1 MPIPSKPSL
10 LRNVIGYDADVF
22 SLPDTT
28 VEGSGAL
35 SYESGWPRITGTSLK
50 AGGKAPQR
58 EYFNQVNKMLSQH
71 LFFMQSGNVYDWDA
85 SLNYNAGAHVLGSD
99 GLEYVAVSPS
109 GPDVPGV
116 GAKDPAGSRNKSQ
129 WLLLAA
135 LLMSSDGGLVVDPLT
150 GKGAVDF
157 EQMPTEKFE
166 ALLKSI
172 RVPIWLTK
180 SLTVYVATTGSDT
193 LDDGRG
199 LTPDKPFAS
208 IQAAVNYVSTT
219 YNLYKYNAT
228 ISVAPGNYG
237 REHIL
242 LPSYT
247 TSTGKL
253 IIKGSGAARTDVV
266 CGRFVSSYAS
276 IYEIYN
282 LTIFQKDVTSGTVGS
297 VEASA
302 GQIDLY
308 NVQVNFAG
316 IQQGTGQLWGVF
328 VYGSGVV
335 RAWSTAS
342 ADIPN
347 GLFFNC
353 AGAEPYG
360 LIIASGSRFE
370 FAADI
375 TVTGDAAWK
384 SCAVLAQQAG
394 VVSRSLSAA
403 PNPGRRPNVNTEGT
417 ITGRR
422 YTANLNGLV
431 NVAGAGPDFW
441 PGDTEGNV
449 SSGGQYA

>member
-1 MPIPSKPSL
+1 M
-10 LRNVIGYDADVF
+10 
-22 SLPDTT
+22 
-28 VEGSGAL
+28 
-35 SYESGWPRITGTSLK
+35 
-50 AGGKAPQR
+50 
-58 EYFNQVNKMLSQH
+58 
-71 LFFMQSGNVYDWDA
+71 
-85 SLNYNAGAHVLGSD
+85 
-99 GLEYVAVSPS
+99 
-109 GPDVPGV
+109 
-116 GAKDPAGSRNKSQ
+116 
-129 WLLLAA
+129 
-135 LLMSSDGGLVVDPLT
+135 
-150 GKGAVDF
+150 
-157 EQMPTEKFE
+157 
-166 ALLKSI
+166 
-172 RVPIWLTK
+172 
-180 SLTVYVATTGSDT
+180 
-193 LDDGRG
+193 
-199 LTPDKPFAS
+199 
-208 IQAAVNYVSTT
+208 
-219 YNLYKYNAT
+219 
-228 ISVAPGNYG
+228 
-237 REHIL
+237 
-242 LPSYT
+242 PSYT

-266 CGRFVSSYAS
+266 CGRFVLSYAS

-282 LTIFQKDVTSGTVGS
+282 LTIFQKDITSGTVGS

-335 RAWSTAS
+335 RVWSTAS

-353 AGAEPYG
+353 AGADPYG

-403 PNPGRRPNVNTEGT
+403 ANPGRRPNVNTEGT

>member
-1 MPIPSKPSL
+1 MHRIDHETATSDHKFTEGNPTIPVP
-10 LRNVIGYDADVF
+10 A
-22 SLPDTT
+22 T
-28 VEGSGAL
+28 VVTEAWL
-35 SYESGWPRITGTSLK
+35 NAVQEELVAAITG
-50 AGGKAPQR
+50 AGLELEKSDNTQLWQAITTA
-58 EYFNQVNKMLSQH
+58 V
-71 LFFMQSGNVYDWDA
+71 D
-85 SLNYNAGAHVLGSD
+85 NARPGLATTKNPGLVQIGD
-99 GLEYVAVSPS
+99 GLAITPQGLLSVLIAST
-109 GPDVPGV
+109 
-116 GAKDPAGSRNKSQ
+116 SQ
-129 WLLLAA
+129 A
-135 LLMSSDGGLVVDPLT
+135 GLVKPRYGLKISKDGSLD
-150 GKGAVDF
+150 VDF
-157 EQMPTEKFE
+157 GDMPTDKFE
-166 ALLKSI
+166 ELLKSI

-180 SLTVYVATTGSDT
+180 PLTIYVAPTGSDT

-253 IIKGSGAARTDVV
+253 IIKGSGAARTDTT

-308 NVQVNFAG
+308 NVQINFAG
-316 IQQGTGQLWGVF
+316 IQQGTGQLWGIF

-335 RAWSTAS
+335 RVWSTAS

-403 PNPGRRPNVNTEGT
+403 ANPGRRPNVNTEGT

-441 PGDTEGNV
+441 PGNTEGNV

>member
-1 MPIPSKPSL
+1 MKYNPPAGSQDP
-10 LRNVIGYDADVF
+10 DAKYVTGQPGKVRG
-22 SLPDTT
+22 SAVPAEA
-28 VEGSGAL
+28 VEH
-35 SYESGWPRITGTSLK
+35 
-50 AGGKAPQR
+50 PQR
-58 EYFNQVNKMLSQH
+58 EIVEVIKK
-71 LFFMQSGNVYDWDA
+71 
-85 SLNYNAGAHVLGSD
+85 AGLDPD
-99 GLEYVAVSPS
+99 GDDLTQLWQAIGQIISTKAPIATKKK
-109 GPDVPGV
+109 PGLV
-116 GAKDPAGSRNKSQ
+116 QIG
-129 WLLLAA
+129 
-135 LLMSSDGGLVVDPLT
+135 GGLAITPEGLLSVLIASTSQAGLVKPRYGLKI
-150 GKGAVDF
+150 GKDGSLDVDF
-157 EQMPTEKFE
+157 GDMPTDKFE
-166 ALLKSI
+166 ELLKSI

-316 IQQGTGQLWGVF
+316 IQQGTGQLWGIF

-335 RAWSTAS
+335 RVWSTAS

-353 AGAEPYG
+353 AGADPYG

-403 PNPGRRPNVNTEGT
+403 ANPGRRPNVNTEGT

-441 PGDTEGNV
+441 PGNTEGNV

>member
-1 MPIPSKPSL
+1 MKYTPPVGQETEGESAHYINGNPELGILGSP
-10 LRNVIGYDADVF
+10 VPAEA
-22 SLPDTT
+22 
-28 VEGSGAL
+28 VEH
-35 SYESGWPRITGTSLK
+35 
-50 AGGKAPQR
+50 PQR
-58 EYFNQVNKMLSQH
+58 EIVEVIKK
-71 LFFMQSGNVYDWDA
+71 
-85 SLNYNAGAHVLGSD
+85 AGLDPD
-99 GLEYVAVSPS
+99 GDDLTQLWQAIGHIIS
-109 GPDVPGV
+109 
-116 GAKDPAGSRNKSQ
+116 AKAPIATTKNP
-129 WLLLAA
+129 
-135 LLMSSDGGLVVDPLT
+135 GLVQIGNGLAITPQGLLSVLIASTSQAGLVKPRYGLKI
-150 GKGAVDF
+150 GKDGSLDVDF
-157 EQMPTEKFE
+157 GDMPTDKFE
-166 ALLKSI
+166 ELLKSI

-180 SLTVYVATTGSDT
+180 PITVYVAPTGSDT

-335 RAWSTAS
+335 RVWSTAS

-353 AGAEPYG
+353 AGADPYG

-403 PNPGRRPNVNTEGT
+403 ANPGRRPNVNTEGT

>member
-1 MPIPSKPSL
+1 MSRPAL
-10 LRNVIGYDADVF
+10 LEK
-22 SLPDTT
+22 L
-28 VEGSGAL
+28 L
-35 SYESGWPRITGTSLK
+35 Q
-50 AGGKAPQR
+50 AGK
-58 EYFNQVNKMLSQH
+58 
-71 LFFMQSGNVYDWDA
+71 
-85 SLNYNAGAHVLGSD
+85 
-99 GLEYVAVSPS
+99 
-109 GPDVPGV
+109 
-116 GAKDPAGSRNKSQ
+116 
-129 WLLLAA
+129 WLLKPGLVPVDNETITHDDTRIRVVLDA
-135 LLMSSDGGLVVDPLT
+135 LVKSGGGLAVDPKTNRLYVDFGLVPDDQMQAIVLAMVQEGGGLAVD
-150 GKGAVDF
+150 GKGELYVDF
-157 EQMPTEKFE
+157 SSMPTEKFE
-166 ALLKSI
+166 TMLKSI
-172 RVPIWLTK
+172 RVPIWLNK
-180 SLTVYVATTGSDT
+180 SLVIYVSTTGSDT
-193 LDDGRG
+193 LDEGRG
-199 LTPDKPFAS
+199 LTPQKPFAT

-316 IQQGTGQLWGVF
+316 IQQGTGQLWGIF

-335 RAWSTAS
+335 RVWSTAS

-353 AGAEPYG
+353 AGADPYG

-403 PNPGRRPNVNTEGT
+403 ANPGRRPNVNTEGT

>member
-1 MPIPSKPSL
+1 MP
-10 LRNVIGYDADVF
+10 AEA
-22 SLPDTT
+22 
-28 VEGSGAL
+28 VEH
-35 SYESGWPRITGTSLK
+35 
-50 AGGKAPQR
+50 PQR
-58 EYFNQVNKMLSQH
+58 EIVEVIKK
-71 LFFMQSGNVYDWDA
+71 
-85 SLNYNAGAHVLGSD
+85 AGLDPDGDDLTQLWQAIGQIISTKAPIATKKKPGLVQIGD
-99 GLEYVAVSPS
+99 GLAITPEGLLSVLIAST
-109 GPDVPGV
+109 
-116 GAKDPAGSRNKSQ
+116 SQ
-129 WLLLAA
+129 A
-135 LLMSSDGGLVVDPLT
+135 GLVKPRYGLKI
-150 GKGAVDF
+150 GKDGSLDVDF
-157 EQMPTEKFE
+157 GDMPTDKFE
-166 ALLKSI
+166 ELLKSI

-403 PNPGRRPNVNTEGT
+403 ANPGRRPNVNTEGT

>member
-1 MPIPSKPSL
+1 MKYNPPAGSQDP
-10 LRNVIGYDADVF
+10 DAKYVTGQPGKVRG
-22 SLPDTT
+22 SAVPAEA
-28 VEGSGAL
+28 VEH
-35 SYESGWPRITGTSLK
+35 
-50 AGGKAPQR
+50 PQR
-58 EYFNQVNKMLSQH
+58 EIVEVIKK
-71 LFFMQSGNVYDWDA
+71 
-85 SLNYNAGAHVLGSD
+85 AGLDPDGDDLTQLWQAIGQIISTKAPIATKKKPGLVQIGD
-99 GLEYVAVSPS
+99 GLAITPEGLLSVLIAST
-109 GPDVPGV
+109 
-116 GAKDPAGSRNKSQ
+116 SQ
-129 WLLLAA
+129 A
-135 LLMSSDGGLVVDPLT
+135 GLVKPRYGLKI
-150 GKGAVDF
+150 GKDGSLDVDF
-157 EQMPTEKFE
+157 GDMPTDKFE
-166 ALLKSI
+166 ELLKSI

-199 LTPDKPFAS
+199 LTPGKPFAS

-316 IQQGTGQLWGVF
+316 IQQGTGQLWGIF

-335 RAWSTAS
+335 RVWSTAS

-353 AGAEPYG
+353 AGADPYG

-403 PNPGRRPNVNTEGT
+403 ANPGRRPNVNTEGT

-441 PGDTEGNV
+441 PGNTEGNV

>member
-1 MPIPSKPSL
+1 MKYNPPAGSQDP
-10 LRNVIGYDADVF
+10 DAKYVTGQPGKVRG
-22 SLPDTT
+22 SAVPAEA
-28 VEGSGAL
+28 VEH
-35 SYESGWPRITGTSLK
+35 
-50 AGGKAPQR
+50 PQR
-58 EYFNQVNKMLSQH
+58 EIVEVIKK
-71 LFFMQSGNVYDWDA
+71 
-85 SLNYNAGAHVLGSD
+85 AGLDPDGDDLTQLWQAIGQIISTKAPIATKKKPGLVQIGD
-99 GLEYVAVSPS
+99 GLAITPEGLLSVLIAST
-109 GPDVPGV
+109 
-116 GAKDPAGSRNKSQ
+116 SQ
-129 WLLLAA
+129 A
-135 LLMSSDGGLVVDPLT
+135 GLVKPRYGLKI
-150 GKGAVDF
+150 GKDGSLDVDF
-157 EQMPTEKFE
+157 GDMPTDKFE
-166 ALLKSI
+166 ELLKSI

-403 PNPGRRPNVNTEGT
+403 ANPGRRPNVNTEGT

>member
-1 MPIPSKPSL
+1 MSRPALIDKLMQPSKWLFRPEL
-10 LRNVIGYDADVF
+10 IPLPGLVKTGGGLAVDTETGKLYVDF
-22 SLPDTT
+22 SLMSDDQI
-28 VEGSGAL
+28 
-35 SYESGWPRITGTSLK
+35 RNI
-50 AGGKAPQR
+50 
-58 EYFNQVNKMLSQH
+58 
-71 LFFMQSGNVYDWDA
+71 
-85 SLNYNAGAHVLGSD
+85 VLAM
-99 GLEYVAVSPS
+99 V
-109 GPDVPGV
+109 
-116 GAKDPAGSRNKSQ
+116 Q
-129 WLLLAA
+129 
-135 LLMSSDGGLVVDPLT
+135 DGGGLAVDQT
-150 GKGAVDF
+150 GKLYVDFALVPDEQMRAIVLAMVQEGGGLAVDQTGKLYVDF
-157 EQMPTEKFE
+157 ASMPTDKFE
-166 ALLKSI
+166 AMLKSI

-237 REHIL
+237 RDHIL

-253 IIKGSGAARTDVV
+253 IIKGSGAARTDVI
-266 CGRFVSSYAS
+266 CGRFVLSYAS

-316 IQQGTGQLWGVF
+316 IQQGTGQLWGIF

-335 RAWSTAS
+335 RVWSTAS

-370 FAADI
+370 FAADL
-375 TVTGDAAWK
+375 TVTGDVAWK
-384 SCAVLAQQAG
+384 SSAVLAQQAG

-403 PNPGRRPNVNTEGT
+403 PNPGRRPNVNTDGT

>member
-1 MPIPSKPSL
+1 MKYNPPAGSQDP
-10 LRNVIGYDADVF
+10 DAKYVTGQPGKVRG
-22 SLPDTT
+22 SAVPAEA
-28 VEGSGAL
+28 VEH
-35 SYESGWPRITGTSLK
+35 
-50 AGGKAPQR
+50 PQR
-58 EYFNQVNKMLSQH
+58 EIVEVIKK
-71 LFFMQSGNVYDWDA
+71 
-85 SLNYNAGAHVLGSD
+85 AGLDPDGDDLTQLWQAIGQIISTKAPIATKKKPGLVQIGD
-99 GLEYVAVSPS
+99 GLAITPQGLLSVLIAST
-109 GPDVPGV
+109 
-116 GAKDPAGSRNKSQ
+116 SQ
-129 WLLLAA
+129 A
-135 LLMSSDGGLVVDPLT
+135 GLVKPRYGLKI
-150 GKGAVDF
+150 GKDGSLDVDF
-157 EQMPTEKFE
+157 GDMPTDKFE
-166 ALLKSI
+166 ELLKSI

-180 SLTVYVATTGSDT
+180 SLTIYVATTGSDT

-253 IIKGSGAARTDVV
+253 IIKGSGAARTDVI

-316 IQQGTGQLWGVF
+316 IQQGTGQLWGIF

-335 RAWSTAS
+335 RVWSTAS

-353 AGAEPYG
+353 AGADPYG

-403 PNPGRRPNVNTEGT
+403 ANPGRRPNVNTEGT

-441 PGDTEGNV
+441 PGNTEGNV

>member
-1 MPIPSKPSL
+1 MHRIDHETATSDHKFTEGNPTIPVP
-10 LRNVIGYDADVF
+10 A
-22 SLPDTT
+22 T
-28 VEGSGAL
+28 VVTDDWLNAVQEELVAV
-35 SYESGWPRITGTSLK
+35 ITG
-50 AGGKAPQR
+50 AGLELEKSDNTQLWQAITTA
-58 EYFNQVNKMLSQH
+58 V
-71 LFFMQSGNVYDWDA
+71 D
-85 SLNYNAGAHVLGSD
+85 NALPGLATTKNPGLVQIGD
-99 GLEYVAVSPS
+99 GLAITPQGLLSVLIAST
-109 GPDVPGV
+109 
-116 GAKDPAGSRNKSQ
+116 SQ
-129 WLLLAA
+129 A
-135 LLMSSDGGLVVDPLT
+135 GLVKPRYGLKI
-150 GKGAVDF
+150 GKDGSLDVDF
-157 EQMPTEKFE
+157 GDMPMDKFE
-166 ALLKSI
+166 ELLKSI

-180 SLTVYVATTGSDT
+180 PITVYVAPTGSDT

-403 PNPGRRPNVNTEGT
+403 ANPGRRPNVNTEGT

-449 SSGGQYA
+449 NSGGQYA

>member
-1 MPIPSKPSL
+1 MSRPALIDKLMQARKWLFRPELIPLPGLVKTGGGL
-10 LRNVIGYDADVF
+10 AVDTETGKLYVDF
-22 SLPDTT
+22 SLMSDDQI
-28 VEGSGAL
+28 
-35 SYESGWPRITGTSLK
+35 RNI
-50 AGGKAPQR
+50 
-58 EYFNQVNKMLSQH
+58 
-71 LFFMQSGNVYDWDA
+71 
-85 SLNYNAGAHVLGSD
+85 VLAM
-99 GLEYVAVSPS
+99 V
-109 GPDVPGV
+109 
-116 GAKDPAGSRNKSQ
+116 Q
-129 WLLLAA
+129 
-135 LLMSSDGGLVVDPLT
+135 DGGGLAVDQT
-150 GKGAVDF
+150 GKLYVDFALVPDEQMRAIVLAMVQEGGGLAVDQTGKLYVDF
-157 EQMPTEKFE
+157 ASMPTDKFE
-166 ALLKSI
+166 AMLKSI

-180 SLTVYVATTGSDT
+180 SLTVYVAPTGSDT

-253 IIKGSGAARTDVV
+253 IIKGSGAARTDVI

-335 RAWSTAS
+335 RVWSTAS

-353 AGAEPYG
+353 AGADPYG

-403 PNPGRRPNVNTEGT
+403 ANPGRRPNVNTEGT

>member
-1 MPIPSKPSL
+1 MKYNPPAGSQDP
-10 LRNVIGYDADVF
+10 DAKYVTGQPGKVRG
-22 SLPDTT
+22 SAVPAEA
-28 VEGSGAL
+28 VEH
-35 SYESGWPRITGTSLK
+35 
-50 AGGKAPQR
+50 PQR
-58 EYFNQVNKMLSQH
+58 EIVEVIKK
-71 LFFMQSGNVYDWDA
+71 
-85 SLNYNAGAHVLGSD
+85 AGLDPDGDDLTQLWQAIGQIISTKAPIATKKKPALVQIGD
-99 GLEYVAVSPS
+99 GLAITPEGLLSVLIAST
-109 GPDVPGV
+109 
-116 GAKDPAGSRNKSQ
+116 SQ
-129 WLLLAA
+129 A
-135 LLMSSDGGLVVDPLT
+135 GLVKPRYGLKI
-150 GKGAVDF
+150 GKDGSLDVDF
-157 EQMPTEKFE
+157 GDMPTDKFE
-166 ALLKSI
+166 ELLKSI

-403 PNPGRRPNVNTEGT
+403 ANPGRRPNVNTEGT

>member
-1 MPIPSKPSL
+1 MSRPALIDKLMQARKWLFRPELIPLPGLVKTGGGL
-10 LRNVIGYDADVF
+10 AVDTETGKLYVDF
-22 SLPDTT
+22 SLMSDDQI
-28 VEGSGAL
+28 
-35 SYESGWPRITGTSLK
+35 RNI
-50 AGGKAPQR
+50 
-58 EYFNQVNKMLSQH
+58 
-71 LFFMQSGNVYDWDA
+71 
-85 SLNYNAGAHVLGSD
+85 VLAM
-99 GLEYVAVSPS
+99 V
-109 GPDVPGV
+109 
-116 GAKDPAGSRNKSQ
+116 Q
-129 WLLLAA
+129 
-135 LLMSSDGGLVVDPLT
+135 DGGGLAVDQT
-150 GKGAVDF
+150 GKLYVDFALVPDEQMRAIVLAMVQEGGGLAVDQTGKLYVDF
-157 EQMPTEKFE
+157 ASMPTDKFE
-166 ALLKSI
+166 AMLKSI

-180 SLTVYVATTGSDT
+180 SLTVYVAPTGSDT

-237 REHIL
+237 RDHIL

-253 IIKGSGAARTDVV
+253 IIKGSGAARTDVI
-266 CGRFVSSYAS
+266 CGRFALSYAS

-297 VEASA
+297 IEASA

-353 AGAEPYG
+353 AGADPYG

-403 PNPGRRPNVNTEGT
+403 ANPGRRPNVNTEGT

-422 YTANLNGLV
+422 YMANLNGLI
-431 NVAGAGPDFW
+431 NVAGAGPDVW

>member
-1 MPIPSKPSL
+1 MHRIDHETATSDHKFTEGNPTIPVP
-10 LRNVIGYDADVF
+10 A
-22 SLPDTT
+22 T
-28 VEGSGAL
+28 VVTDDWLNAVQEELVAV
-35 SYESGWPRITGTSLK
+35 ITG
-50 AGGKAPQR
+50 AGLELEKSDNTQLWQAITTA
-58 EYFNQVNKMLSQH
+58 V
-71 LFFMQSGNVYDWDA
+71 D
-85 SLNYNAGAHVLGSD
+85 NARPGLATKKKPGLVQIGD
-99 GLEYVAVSPS
+99 GLAITPEGLLSVLIAST
-109 GPDVPGV
+109 
-116 GAKDPAGSRNKSQ
+116 SQ
-129 WLLLAA
+129 A
-135 LLMSSDGGLVVDPLT
+135 GLVKPRYGL
-150 GKGAVDF
+150 KIGADGSLDVDF
-157 EQMPTEKFE
+157 GDMPTDKFE
-166 ALLKSI
+166 ELLKSI

-180 SLTVYVATTGSDT
+180 PITVYVAPTGSDT

-335 RAWSTAS
+335 RVWSTAS

-353 AGAEPYG
+353 AGADPYG

-403 PNPGRRPNVNTEGT
+403 ANPGRRPNVNTEGT

-449 SSGGQYA
+449 NSGGQYA

>member
-1 MPIPSKPSL
+1 MSRPALIDKLMQPSKWLFRPEL
-10 LRNVIGYDADVF
+10 IPLPGLVKTGGGLAVDTETGKLYVDF
-22 SLPDTT
+22 SLMSDDQI
-28 VEGSGAL
+28 
-35 SYESGWPRITGTSLK
+35 RNI
-50 AGGKAPQR
+50 
-58 EYFNQVNKMLSQH
+58 
-71 LFFMQSGNVYDWDA
+71 
-85 SLNYNAGAHVLGSD
+85 VLAM
-99 GLEYVAVSPS
+99 V
-109 GPDVPGV
+109 
-116 GAKDPAGSRNKSQ
+116 Q
-129 WLLLAA
+129 
-135 LLMSSDGGLVVDPLT
+135 DGGGLAVDQT
-150 GKGAVDF
+150 GKLYVDFALVPDEQMRAIVLAMVQEGGGLAVDQTGKLYVDF
-157 EQMPTEKFE
+157 ASMPTDKFE
-166 ALLKSI
+166 AMLKSI

-237 REHIL
+237 RDHIL

-253 IIKGSGAARTDVV
+253 IIKGSGAARTDVI
-266 CGRFVSSYAS
+266 CGRFVLSYAS

-308 NVQVNFAG
+308 NVQINFAG
-316 IQQGTGQLWGVF
+316 IQQGTGQLWGIF

-335 RAWSTAS
+335 RVWSTAS

-370 FAADI
+370 FAADL
-375 TVTGDAAWK
+375 TVTGDVAWK
-384 SCAVLAQQAG
+384 SSAVLAQQAG

-403 PNPGRRPNVNTEGT
+403 PNPGRRPNVNTDGT

>member
-1 MPIPSKPSL
+1 MKYNPPAGSQDP
-10 LRNVIGYDADVF
+10 DAKYVTGQPGKVRG
-22 SLPDTT
+22 SAVPAEA
-28 VEGSGAL
+28 VEH
-35 SYESGWPRITGTSLK
+35 
-50 AGGKAPQR
+50 PQR
-58 EYFNQVNKMLSQH
+58 EIVEVIKK
-71 LFFMQSGNVYDWDA
+71 
-85 SLNYNAGAHVLGSD
+85 AGLDPDGDDLTQLWQAIGQIISTKAPIATKKKPGLVQIGD
-99 GLEYVAVSPS
+99 GLAITPEGLLSVLIAST
-109 GPDVPGV
+109 
-116 GAKDPAGSRNKSQ
+116 SQ
-129 WLLLAA
+129 A
-135 LLMSSDGGLVVDPLT
+135 GLVKPRYGLKI
-150 GKGAVDF
+150 GKDGSLDVDF
-157 EQMPTEKFE
+157 GDMPTDKFE
-166 ALLKSI
+166 ELLKSI

-316 IQQGTGQLWGVF
+316 IQQGTGQLWGIF

-335 RAWSTAS
+335 RVWSTAS

-353 AGAEPYG
+353 AGADPYG

-403 PNPGRRPNVNTEGT
+403 ANPGRRPNVNTEGT

>member
-1 MPIPSKPSL
+1 MKYNPPAGSQDP
-10 LRNVIGYDADVF
+10 DAKYVTGQPGKVRG
-22 SLPDTT
+22 SAVPAEA
-28 VEGSGAL
+28 VEH
-35 SYESGWPRITGTSLK
+35 
-50 AGGKAPQR
+50 PQR
-58 EYFNQVNKMLSQH
+58 EIVEVIKK
-71 LFFMQSGNVYDWDA
+71 
-85 SLNYNAGAHVLGSD
+85 AGLDPDGDDLTQLWQAIGQIISTKAPIATKKKPGLVQIGD
-99 GLEYVAVSPS
+99 GLAITPEGLLSVLIAST
-109 GPDVPGV
+109 
-116 GAKDPAGSRNKSQ
+116 SQ
-129 WLLLAA
+129 A
-135 LLMSSDGGLVVDPLT
+135 GLVKPRYGLKI
-150 GKGAVDF
+150 GKDGSLDVDF
-157 EQMPTEKFE
+157 GDMPTDKFE
-166 ALLKSI
+166 ELLKSI

-316 IQQGTGQLWGVF
+316 IQQGTGQLWGIF

-335 RAWSTAS
+335 RVWSTAS

-353 AGAEPYG
+353 AGADPYG

-403 PNPGRRPNVNTEGT
+403 ANPGRRPNVNTEGT

-441 PGDTEGNV
+441 PGNTEGNV

>member
-1 MPIPSKPSL
+1 MKYNPPAGSQDP
-10 LRNVIGYDADVF
+10 DAKYVTGQPGKVRG
-22 SLPDTT
+22 SAVPAEA
-28 VEGSGAL
+28 VEH
-35 SYESGWPRITGTSLK
+35 
-50 AGGKAPQR
+50 PQR
-58 EYFNQVNKMLSQH
+58 EIVEVIKK
-71 LFFMQSGNVYDWDA
+71 
-85 SLNYNAGAHVLGSD
+85 AGLDPDGDDLTQLWQAIGQIISTKAPIATKKKPGLVQIGD
-99 GLEYVAVSPS
+99 GLAITPEGLLSVLIAST
-109 GPDVPGV
+109 
-116 GAKDPAGSRNKSQ
+116 SQ
-129 WLLLAA
+129 A
-135 LLMSSDGGLVVDPLT
+135 GLVKPRYGLKI
-150 GKGAVDF
+150 GKDGSLDVDF
-157 EQMPTEKFE
+157 GDMPTDKFE
-166 ALLKSI
+166 ELLKSI

-403 PNPGRRPNVNTEGT
+403 ANPGRRPNVNTEGT

-441 PGDTEGNV
+441 PGATEGTV

>member
-1 MPIPSKPSL
+1 MKYNPPAGSQDP
-10 LRNVIGYDADVF
+10 DAKYVTGQPGKVRG
-22 SLPDTT
+22 SAVPAEA
-28 VEGSGAL
+28 VEH
-35 SYESGWPRITGTSLK
+35 
-50 AGGKAPQR
+50 PQR
-58 EYFNQVNKMLSQH
+58 EIVEVIKK
-71 LFFMQSGNVYDWDA
+71 
-85 SLNYNAGAHVLGSD
+85 AGLDPD
-99 GLEYVAVSPS
+99 GDDLTQLWQAIRQIISTKAPIATKKK
-109 GPDVPGV
+109 PGLV
-116 GAKDPAGSRNKSQ
+116 QIG
-129 WLLLAA
+129 
-135 LLMSSDGGLVVDPLT
+135 GGLAITPEGLLSVLIASTSQAGLVKPRYGLKI
-150 GKGAVDF
+150 GKDGSLDVDF
-157 EQMPTEKFE
+157 GDMPTDKFE
-166 ALLKSI
+166 ELLKSI

-316 IQQGTGQLWGVF
+316 IQQGTGQLWGIF

-335 RAWSTAS
+335 RVWSTAS

-353 AGAEPYG
+353 AGADPYG

-403 PNPGRRPNVNTEGT
+403 ANPGRRPNVNTEGT

-441 PGDTEGNV
+441 PGNTEGNV

>member
-1 MPIPSKPSL
+1 MP
-10 LRNVIGYDADVF
+10 AEA
-22 SLPDTT
+22 
-28 VEGSGAL
+28 VEH
-35 SYESGWPRITGTSLK
+35 
-50 AGGKAPQR
+50 PQR
-58 EYFNQVNKMLSQH
+58 EIVEVIKK
-71 LFFMQSGNVYDWDA
+71 
-85 SLNYNAGAHVLGSD
+85 AGLDPD
-99 GLEYVAVSPS
+99 GDDLTQLWQAIGQIISTKAPIATKKK
-109 GPDVPGV
+109 P
-116 GAKDPAGSRNKSQ
+116 
-129 WLLLAA
+129 
-135 LLMSSDGGLVVDPLT
+135 GLVQIGNGLAITPEGLLSVLIASTSQAGLVKPRYGLKI
-150 GKGAVDF
+150 GKDGSLDVDF
-157 EQMPTEKFE
+157 GDMPTDKFE
-166 ALLKSI
+166 ELLKSI

-316 IQQGTGQLWGVF
+316 IQQGTGQLWGIF

-335 RAWSTAS
+335 RVWSTAS

-353 AGAEPYG
+353 AGADPYG

-403 PNPGRRPNVNTEGT
+403 ANPGRRPNVNTEGT

-441 PGDTEGNV
+441 PGNTEGNV

>member
-1 MPIPSKPSL
+1 MHRIDHETATSDHKFTEGNPTIPVP
-10 LRNVIGYDADVF
+10 A
-22 SLPDTT
+22 T
-28 VEGSGAL
+28 VVTDDWLNAVQEELVAV
-35 SYESGWPRITGTSLK
+35 ITG
-50 AGGKAPQR
+50 AGLELEKSDNTQLWQAIGQIISTKAPIATKKKPGLVQI
-58 EYFNQVNKMLSQH
+58 
-71 LFFMQSGNVYDWDA
+71 G
-85 SLNYNAGAHVLGSD
+85 D
-99 GLEYVAVSPS
+99 GLAITPQGLLSVLIAST
-109 GPDVPGV
+109 
-116 GAKDPAGSRNKSQ
+116 SQ
-129 WLLLAA
+129 A
-135 LLMSSDGGLVVDPLT
+135 GLVKPRYGLKISKDGSLD
-150 GKGAVDF
+150 VDF
-157 EQMPTEKFE
+157 GDMPTDKFE
-166 ALLKSI
+166 ELLKSI

-180 SLTVYVATTGSDT
+180 PLTIYVAPTGSDT

-253 IIKGSGAARTDVV
+253 IIKGSGAARTDTT

-308 NVQVNFAG
+308 NVQINFAG
-316 IQQGTGQLWGVF
+316 IQQGTGQLWGIF

-335 RAWSTAS
+335 RVWSTAS

-403 PNPGRRPNVNTEGT
+403 ANPGRRPNVNTEGT

-441 PGDTEGNV
+441 PGNTEGNV

>member
-1 MPIPSKPSL
+1 MSRPALIDKLMQASKWLFRPELIPLPGLVKTGGGL
-10 LRNVIGYDADVF
+10 AVDTETGKLYVDF
-22 SLPDTT
+22 SLMSDDQI
-28 VEGSGAL
+28 
-35 SYESGWPRITGTSLK
+35 RNI
-50 AGGKAPQR
+50 
-58 EYFNQVNKMLSQH
+58 
-71 LFFMQSGNVYDWDA
+71 
-85 SLNYNAGAHVLGSD
+85 VLAM
-99 GLEYVAVSPS
+99 V
-109 GPDVPGV
+109 
-116 GAKDPAGSRNKSQ
+116 Q
-129 WLLLAA
+129 
-135 LLMSSDGGLVVDPLT
+135 DGGGLAVDQT
-150 GKGAVDF
+150 GKLYVDFALVPDEQMRAIVLAMVQEGGGLAVDQTGKLYVDF
-157 EQMPTEKFE
+157 ASMPTDKFE
-166 ALLKSI
+166 AMLKSI

-266 CGRFVSSYAS
+266 CGRFVLSYAS

-282 LTIFQKDVTSGTVGS
+282 LTIFQKDITSGTVGS

-394 VVSRSLSAA
+394 VVSRILSAA

-422 YTANLNGLV
+422 YTAILNGLV

>member
-1 MPIPSKPSL
+1 MSRPALIDKLMQARKWLFRPELIPLPGLVKTGGGL
-10 LRNVIGYDADVF
+10 AVDTETGKLYVDF
-22 SLPDTT
+22 SLMSDDQI
-28 VEGSGAL
+28 
-35 SYESGWPRITGTSLK
+35 RNI
-50 AGGKAPQR
+50 
-58 EYFNQVNKMLSQH
+58 
-71 LFFMQSGNVYDWDA
+71 
-85 SLNYNAGAHVLGSD
+85 VLAM
-99 GLEYVAVSPS
+99 V
-109 GPDVPGV
+109 
-116 GAKDPAGSRNKSQ
+116 Q
-129 WLLLAA
+129 
-135 LLMSSDGGLVVDPLT
+135 DGGGLAVDQT
-150 GKGAVDF
+150 GKLYVDFALVPDEQMRAIVLAMVQEGGGLAVDQTGKLYVDF
-157 EQMPTEKFE
+157 ASMPTDKFE
-166 ALLKSI
+166 AMLKSI

-237 REHIL
+237 RDHTL

-253 IIKGSGAARTDVV
+253 IIKGSGAARTDVI
-266 CGRFVSSYAS
+266 CGRFVLSYAS

-308 NVQVNFAG
+308 NVQINFAG
-316 IQQGTGQLWGVF
+316 IQQGTGQLWGIF

-335 RAWSTAS
+335 RVWSTAS

-370 FAADI
+370 FAADL
-375 TVTGDAAWK
+375 TVTGDVAWK
-384 SCAVLAQQAG
+384 SSAVLAQQAG

-403 PNPGRRPNVNTEGT
+403 PNPGRRPNVNTDGT

>member
-1 MPIPSKPSL
+1 MKYNPPAGSQDP
-10 LRNVIGYDADVF
+10 DAKYVTGQPGKVRG
-22 SLPDTT
+22 SAVPAEA
-28 VEGSGAL
+28 VEH
-35 SYESGWPRITGTSLK
+35 
-50 AGGKAPQR
+50 PQR
-58 EYFNQVNKMLSQH
+58 EIVEVIKK
-71 LFFMQSGNVYDWDA
+71 
-85 SLNYNAGAHVLGSD
+85 AGLDPD
-99 GLEYVAVSPS
+99 GDDLTQLWQAIGQIISTKAPIATKKK
-109 GPDVPGV
+109 P
-116 GAKDPAGSRNKSQ
+116 
-129 WLLLAA
+129 
-135 LLMSSDGGLVVDPLT
+135 GLVQIGNGLAITPEGLLSVLIASTSQAGLVKPRYGLKI
-150 GKGAVDF
+150 GKDGSLDVDF
-157 EQMPTEKFE
+157 GDMPTDKFE
-166 ALLKSI
+166 ELLKSI

-316 IQQGTGQLWGVF
+316 IQQGTGQLWGIF

-335 RAWSTAS
+335 RVWSTAS

-353 AGAEPYG
+353 AGADPYG

-403 PNPGRRPNVNTEGT
+403 ANPGRRPNVNTEGT

-441 PGDTEGNV
+441 PGNTEGNV

>member
-1 MPIPSKPSL
+1 MHRIDHETATSDHKFTEGNPTIPVP
-10 LRNVIGYDADVF
+10 A
-22 SLPDTT
+22 T
-28 VEGSGAL
+28 VVTDDWLNAVQEELVAV
-35 SYESGWPRITGTSLK
+35 ITG
-50 AGGKAPQR
+50 AGLELEKSDNTQLWQAITTA
-58 EYFNQVNKMLSQH
+58 V
-71 LFFMQSGNVYDWDA
+71 D
-85 SLNYNAGAHVLGSD
+85 NALPGLATTKNPGLVQIGD
-99 GLEYVAVSPS
+99 GLAITPQGLLSVLIAST
-109 GPDVPGV
+109 
-116 GAKDPAGSRNKSQ
+116 SQ
-129 WLLLAA
+129 A
-135 LLMSSDGGLVVDPLT
+135 GLVKPRYGLKI
-150 GKGAVDF
+150 GKDGSLDVDF
-157 EQMPTEKFE
+157 GDMPTDKFE
-166 ALLKSI
+166 ELLKSI

-180 SLTVYVATTGSDT
+180 PITVYVAPTGSDT

-253 IIKGSGAARTDVV
+253 IIKGSGAARTDTT

-353 AGAEPYG
+353 AGADPYG

-403 PNPGRRPNVNTEGT
+403 ANPGRRPNVNTEGT

-422 YTANLNGLV
+422 YMANLNGLI
-431 NVAGAGPDFW
+431 NVAGAGPDVW

>member
-1 MPIPSKPSL
+1 MHRIDHETATSDHKFTEGNPTIPVP
-10 LRNVIGYDADVF
+10 A
-22 SLPDTT
+22 T
-28 VEGSGAL
+28 VVTEAWL
-35 SYESGWPRITGTSLK
+35 NAVQEELVAAITG
-50 AGGKAPQR
+50 AGLELEKSDNTQLWQAITTA
-58 EYFNQVNKMLSQH
+58 V
-71 LFFMQSGNVYDWDA
+71 D
-85 SLNYNAGAHVLGSD
+85 NARPGLATTKNPGLVQIGD
-99 GLEYVAVSPS
+99 GLAITPQGLLSVLIAST
-109 GPDVPGV
+109 
-116 GAKDPAGSRNKSQ
+116 SQ
-129 WLLLAA
+129 A
-135 LLMSSDGGLVVDPLT
+135 GLVKPRYGLKISKDGSLD
-150 GKGAVDF
+150 VDF
-157 EQMPTEKFE
+157 GDMPTDKFE
-166 ALLKSI
+166 ELLKSI

-180 SLTVYVATTGSDT
+180 PLTIYVAPTGSDT

-253 IIKGSGAARTDVV
+253 IIKGSGAARTDTT

-316 IQQGTGQLWGVF
+316 IQQGTGQLWGIF

-335 RAWSTAS
+335 RVWSTAS

-353 AGAEPYG
+353 AGADPYG

-403 PNPGRRPNVNTEGT
+403 ANPGRRPNVNTEGT

>member
-1 MPIPSKPSL
+1 MSRPALIDKLMQPSKWLFRPEL
-10 LRNVIGYDADVF
+10 IPLPGLVKTGGGLAVDTETGKLYVDF
-22 SLPDTT
+22 SLMSDDQI
-28 VEGSGAL
+28 
-35 SYESGWPRITGTSLK
+35 RNI
-50 AGGKAPQR
+50 
-58 EYFNQVNKMLSQH
+58 
-71 LFFMQSGNVYDWDA
+71 
-85 SLNYNAGAHVLGSD
+85 VLAM
-99 GLEYVAVSPS
+99 V
-109 GPDVPGV
+109 
-116 GAKDPAGSRNKSQ
+116 Q
-129 WLLLAA
+129 
-135 LLMSSDGGLVVDPLT
+135 DGGGLAVDQT
-150 GKGAVDF
+150 GKLYVDFALVPDEQMRAIVLAMVQEGGGLAVDQTGKLYVDF
-157 EQMPTEKFE
+157 ASMPTDKFE
-166 ALLKSI
+166 AMLKSI

-237 REHIL
+237 RDHIL

-253 IIKGSGAARTDVV
+253 IIKGSGAARTDVI
-266 CGRFVSSYAS
+266 CGRFVLSYAS

-308 NVQVNFAG
+308 NVQINFAG
-316 IQQGTGQLWGVF
+316 IQQGTGQLWGIF

-335 RAWSTAS
+335 RVWSTAS

-370 FAADI
+370 FAADL
-375 TVTGDAAWK
+375 TVTGDVAWK
-384 SCAVLAQQAG
+384 SSAVLAQQAG

-403 PNPGRRPNVNTEGT
+403 PNPGRRPNVNTDGT

-431 NVAGAGPDFW
+431 NVAGAGPNFW

>member
-1 MPIPSKPSL
+1 MSRPALIDKLMQAGKWLFRPELIPLPGLVKTGGGL
-10 LRNVIGYDADVF
+10 AVDTETGKLYVDF
-22 SLPDTT
+22 SLMSDDQI
-28 VEGSGAL
+28 
-35 SYESGWPRITGTSLK
+35 RNI
-50 AGGKAPQR
+50 
-58 EYFNQVNKMLSQH
+58 
-71 LFFMQSGNVYDWDA
+71 
-85 SLNYNAGAHVLGSD
+85 VLAM
-99 GLEYVAVSPS
+99 V
-109 GPDVPGV
+109 
-116 GAKDPAGSRNKSQ
+116 Q
-129 WLLLAA
+129 
-135 LLMSSDGGLVVDPLT
+135 DGGGLAVDQT
-150 GKGAVDF
+150 GKLYVDFALVPDEQMRAIVLAMVQEGGGLAVDQTGKLYVDF
-157 EQMPTEKFE
+157 ASMPTDKFE
-166 ALLKSI
+166 AMLKSI

-180 SLTVYVATTGSDT
+180 PLTIYVAPTGSDT

-237 REHIL
+237 RDHIL

-253 IIKGSGAARTDVV
+253 IIKGSGAARTDVI
-266 CGRFVSSYAS
+266 CGRFVLSYAS

-308 NVQVNFAG
+308 NVQINFAG
-316 IQQGTGQLWGVF
+316 IQQGTGQLWGIF

-335 RAWSTAS
+335 RVWSTAS

-370 FAADI
+370 FAADL
-375 TVTGDAAWK
+375 TVTGDVAWK
-384 SCAVLAQQAG
+384 SSAVLAQQAG

-403 PNPGRRPNVNTEGT
+403 PNPGRRPNVNTDGT